1 MVVEIQAEMMILG
14 ATAADTA
21 VTIGIEKSRA
31 GVLQSGS
38 PALAPKHPGRGR
50 REH

>member
-1 MVVEIQAEMMILG
+1 METQVEMMILG

-21 VTIGIEKSRA
+21 VTIGVAKSRS

-38 PALAPKHPGRGR
+38 PALAPKHPGRGSID
-50 REH
+50 H